1 MNKTIIFLVSLFLVA
16 GINESAACTT
26 AIVSGKATPDGR
38 PLLFKQRDTDELH
51 NKIEFFKDG
60 KFDYVGL
67 VNSNDPSQAIWG
79 GYNNAGFAIINSAS
93 YNLNSKDPAT
103 VKDREGD
110 IMRMALQRCATVGD
124 FEHLLDSLP
133 KPLGVEANFGV
144 IDAKGGGVYFETGN
158 SRYVKYDV
166 NDPAIAPK
174 GYIIRTNFSFSGD
187 RSQDKGV
194 SRYLEAEQL
203 FTQASSDQS
212 LSCDFFLHTVAR
224 CLTHGLTKNNLYDAM
239 PSNGE
244 TTVFVP
250 FRDFILRYITSA
262 TVLIQG
268 TKEHESPSLT
278 TMWTILG
285 SPLTSVA
292 IPVWM
297 NPKGYFPPIL
307 LQNETGNAPLC
318 EWSLQLKTQLFPIA
332 KGEGNDYLNLSALI
346 NKENKGILQKNS
358 VVEKEIISRSETNL
372 NGWRSHGINYQEM
385 DELYRWINQFV
396 SEYFSQTPGYL

>member
-1 MNKTIIFLVSLFLVA
+1 MNKLIIFLVALFFAA
-16 GINESAACTT
+16 GITDGIACTT

-67 VNSNDPSQAIWG
+67 VNSNDPSQAVWG
-79 GYNNAGFAIINSAS
+79 GYNSAGFAIINSAS
-93 YNLNSKDPAT
+93 YNLNSKDPANA
-103 VKDREGD
+103 KDREGEV
-110 IMRMALQRCATVGD
+110 MRMALQRCATVSD

-144 IDAKGGGVYFETGN
+144 IDAKGGGAYFETGN

-203 FTQASSDQS
+203 FTKASTTQS

-224 CLTHGLTKNNLYDAM
+224 CLTHGLTKTNLYDAM
-239 PSNGE
+239 PSNGD
-244 TTVFVP
+244 TPVFVP
-250 FRDFILRYITSA
+250 FRDFIPRYITSA

-268 TKEHESPSLT
+268 TKEQESSALT

-297 NPKGYFPPIL
+297 NPKGYFPLIL
-307 LQNETGNAPLC
+307 LPNETGNAPLC
-318 EWSLQLKTQLFPIA
+318 EWSLQLKKQLFPVT
-332 KGEGNDYLNLSALI
+332 KGEGSDYLNLSALI

-358 VVEKEIISRSETNL
+358 AVEKEIISRSETNL
-372 NGWRSHGINYQEM
+372 NGWRSRGINYQEM